1 VGDEVMFRTDAVGDA
16 CAVALELV
24 ERLHGDPVLPG
35 LRAGVA
41 GGPLLLR
48 DGDCYGPVVNLAA
61 RAVKVAAPGAVVVA
75 STGPVEALPGLVLVP
90 LPAVELAGFDGP
102 VALAE
107 VRPVRSGPTP
117 P

>member
-1 VGDEVMFRTDAVGDA
+1 MYRADAVGAA
-16 CAVALELV
+16 CALALRVV

-61 RAVKVAAPGAVVVA
+61 RAVKAAAPGAVVVA
-75 STGPVEALPGLVLVP
+75 SLQAIGPLDGLRTTP
-90 LPAVELAGFDGP
+90 LPPAELAGFDQP
-102 VALAE
+102 VSLAE
-107 VRPVRSGPTP
+107 VLPTP